1 MSGVPFNPMR
11 KTPPPPP
18 YIDTVGLNPEDYIS
32 VEPGDGPL
40 FLVSRDCLRVSPFIR
55 RAFDKRVNITLPEI
69 EILFFSPDEEMDEEE
84 LEVRS
89 QQSDPLSPI
98 DGLDMEQGDPSQE
111 QAEAAEA
118 EAEAAAISVAAGV
131 EGAAAPLAQEPEP
144 AAAEEQKEEDG
155 PPKKKQETI
164 FPEDPLYAIPKIPR
178 PVEILT
184 ETLRN
189 DDTILIRFPQLKSA
203 TLEVVVAYLY
213 YKNRYEGRPNEP
225 RENFSVPLN
234 SALEIMKLAA
244 LLEC

>member
-1 MSGVPFNPMR
+1 MSGLPFNPMR

-55 RAFDKRVNITLPEI
+55 RAFDKRVNISRPEI
-69 EILFFSPDEEMDEEE
+69 EILFFSPDEEVDEEE
-84 LEVRS
+84 LEVHS

-98 DGLDMEQGDPSQE
+98 EGLDEQEVDPPQE
-111 QAEAAEA
+111 QEVEEEEVVMAADDVGSAAAAAEPELEAAE
-118 EAEAAAISVAAGV
+118 
-131 EGAAAPLAQEPEP
+131 EP
-144 AAAEEQKEEDG
+144 KEDEG